1 MADLLLFSMT
11 ECATK
16 FVAMAIEKEM
26 ETYNRVLPALMA
38 EQGKFVLI
46 CGDEV
51 IGTFVS
57 YEDALKIGY
66 EKCGVK
72 SFLVKQIQ
80 VVEQIQYFSRELD
93 FPCPT

>member
-1 MADLLLFSMT
+1 
-11 ECATK
+11 
-16 FVAMAIEKEM
+16 MAIEKEM